1 MDKKEFGCIVI
12 GGGHAGVEAAHAAA
26 KMGIKT
32 ALFTISK
39 STIAA
44 MSCNPAIG
52 GIAKGQITREV
63 DALGG
68 LMGLAADAT
77 GIQFKVLN
85 RSKGPA
91 VHAPRAQVDRHRYQK
106 WMENYLEQTENLTI
120 IEGEVVDVL
129 AEDGEVVGVKD
140 KQGCVYKTRT
150 AIVTTGTF
158 MKGQMYIG
166 DHWWDGGRIDEQA
179 SIGLSAS
186 LEKLGLQVERLATGT
201 PPRLYADTIN
211 FDGLEK
217 QLGDVEPEPFSFMND
232 RIENEQ
238 VPCWITYTNEKIHQ
252 LLIDNMHRA
261 PISLGMEKGTKPR
274 YCPNIEA
281 KMLAYPDK
289 TKHRIFL
296 EPEEKEIKIIYANGL
311 FTAVPEDVQD
321 QILRLMVGTENI
333 KIQHY
338 GYGIEYDYCPP
349 HQLKP
354 WLETRKIS
362 GLFLAGQVN
371 ATSGY
376 EEAAGQGIIAGV
388 NAALKLQNK
397 EPFVLGRGQAYIG
410 VMIDDL
416 LTKNIDEPYR
426 MFTSRAEYRLHLR
439 ADNADRRLT
448 ELGREIGLVDD
459 ERWQRY
465 QNKIKGI
472 EKLKIAVKQIRIDG
486 QTIWDQLRQPDSDIL
501 QKFKD
506 VEEVK
511 ALGLDRFQIE
521 AVAID
526 AKYEGYLKKQDRL
539 IDGFKNLENKKLPP
553 DIDYEM
559 VEHLRRETRQKL
571 NKFRPATLGQASRIN
586 GVTPADITVI
596 RIHLKKHCS

>member
-1 MDKKEFGCIVI
+1 MDKKEFDCIVI

-26 KMGIKT
+26 KMGAKT
-32 ALFTISK
+32 ALLTISK

-44 MSCNPAIG
+44 MSCNPAVG
-52 GIAKGQITREV
+52 GIAKGQIAREI

-68 LMGLAADAT
+68 LMGLATDAT
-77 GIQFKVLN
+77 GIQFKMLN

-106 WMENYLEQTENLTI
+106 WMENYLEQIENLTI
-120 IEGEVVDVL
+120 IEAEVIDIL
-129 AEDGEVVGVKD
+129 AEDGKVVGVKD
-140 KQGCVYKTRT
+140 KQGCVYKTQT

-158 MKGQMYIG
+158 MRGQMYIG

-186 LEKLGLQVERLATGT
+186 LERLGLQVERLATGT
-201 PPRLYADTIN
+201 PPRLYAETIN
-211 FDGLEK
+211 YDGLEK
-217 QLGDVEPEPFSFMND
+217 QLGDAEPEPFSFMND
-232 RIENEQ
+232 KIENEQ
-238 VPCWITYTNEKIHQ
+238 VPCWVTYTNKKIHQ
-252 LLIDNMHRA
+252 LLVDNMYRA
-261 PISLGMEKGTKPR
+261 PISLGTVKGTKPR
-274 YCPNIEA
+274 YCPSIEA

-296 EPEEKEIKIIYANGL
+296 EPEEKEIRIIYANGL
-311 FTAVPEDVQD
+311 FTSVPKDVQD
-321 QILRLMVGTENI
+321 QMLKLMEGTENV
-333 KIQHY
+333 KIQRY

-349 HQLKP
+349 YQLKP
-354 WLETRKIS
+354 WLETRKVS

-376 EEAAGQGIIAGV
+376 EEAAGQGIIAGI
-388 NAALKLQNK
+388 NAVLKLQNK
-397 EPFVLGRGQAYIG
+397 EHFVLGRGQAYIG

-459 ERWQRY
+459 KRWQRY
-465 QNKIKGI
+465 QNKIEGI
-472 EKLKIAVKQIRIDG
+472 EKLKTTAKQIRIDG
-486 QTIWDQLRQPDSDIL
+486 QTIWEQLRRPDSDMSQRLTDIP
-501 QKFKD
+501 
-506 VEEVK
+506 EVK
-511 ALGLDRFQIE
+511 ALALDRFQIE

-526 AKYEGYLKKQDRL
+526 VKYEGYLKKQDRL
-539 IDGFKNLENKKLPP
+539 IDGFKNLENKKLPA
-553 DIDYEM
+553 DIDYET
-559 VEHLRRETRQKL
+559 VEHLRREAKQKL
-571 NKFRPATLGQASRIN
+571 NKFKPATLGQASRIN

>member
-1 MDKKEFGCIVI
+1 MDKKEFDCIVI

-26 KMGIKT
+26 KMGAKT
-32 ALFTISK
+32 ALLTISK
-39 STIAA
+39 STIAV

-52 GIAKGQITREV
+52 GLAKGQIAREI

-68 LMGLAADAT
+68 VMGLATDAV
-77 GIQFKVLN
+77 GIQFKMLN

-106 WMENYLEQTENLTI
+106 WIEDYLAQMENLTI
-120 IEGEVVDVL
+120 IEAEATDIL
-129 AEDGEVVGVKD
+129 AEDNKVVAVKD
-140 KQGCVYKTRT
+140 KQGNVYKTT
-150 AIVTTGTF
+150 AAIVTTGTF

-166 DHWWDGGRIDEQA
+166 DYWWDGGRIDEQA
-179 SIGLSAS
+179 STDLSNS
-186 LEKLGLQVERLATGT
+186 LARLGLEVERLATGT
-201 PPRLYADTIN
+201 PPRLYAETIN
-211 FDGLEK
+211 YDGLEK
-217 QLGDVEPEPFSFMND
+217 QLGDAEPEPFSFMND
-232 RIENEQ
+232 KIETEQ

-261 PISLGMEKGTKPR
+261 PISLGTIRGTKPR
-274 YCPNIEA
+274 YCPSIEA
-281 KMLAYPDK
+281 KMLVYPDK
-289 TKHRIFL
+289 TRHRIFL

-311 FTAVPEDVQD
+311 FTSVPKDVQD
-321 QILRLMVGTENI
+321 QMLKLMPGTENV
-333 KIQHY
+333 KIQRY

-349 HQLKP
+349 HQLRR

-376 EEAAGQGIIAGV
+376 EEAAGQGIVAGI
-388 NAALKLQNK
+388 NAVLKLQNK
-397 EPFVLGRGQAYIG
+397 EPFVLGRNQAYIG

-448 ELGREIGLVDD
+448 ELGREVGLVD
-459 ERWQRY
+459 EKRWQRY

-472 EKLKIAVKQIRIDG
+472 EKLKATAQKTRIDG
-486 QTIWDQLRQPDSDIL
+486 QTIWDQLRRPDSDIS
-501 QKFKD
+501 QKLTD
-506 VEEVK
+506 IDEVK
-511 ALGLDRFQIE
+511 ALALDRFQIE

-526 AKYEGYLKKQDRL
+526 VKYEGYLKKQDRL
-539 IDGFKNLENKKLPP
+539 VAGFKNLEKQKLPT
-553 DIDYEM
+553 DIDYGT
-559 VEHLRRETRQKL
+559 VKHLRREAKQKL
-571 NKFRPATLGQASRIN
+571 NKFKPATLGQASRIN

-596 RIHLKKHCS
+596 RIYLKKYCS